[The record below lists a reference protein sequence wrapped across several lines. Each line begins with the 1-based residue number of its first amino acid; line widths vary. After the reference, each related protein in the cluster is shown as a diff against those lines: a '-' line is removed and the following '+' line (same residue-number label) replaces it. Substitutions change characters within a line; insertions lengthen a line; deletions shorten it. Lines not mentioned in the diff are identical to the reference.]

1 MIERVLRSPVVWCET
16 TGDPPGAVLF
26 PPEERLVARA
36 VEKRRR
42 ELTTGR
48 HCARQALARLGIA
61 PGPILSGPAGEP
73 LWPAGIVGS
82 ITHCAGFRAA
92 AVARST
98 EMATVGIDAEPHE
111 PLPEGVLEVVALPAE
126 RIRLDRL
133 AGHDPTVRWDRVLFC
148 AKEAVYK
155 AWYPHAQRMLDFDEA
170 HIDLHPDPD
179 STADDRATAG
189 SLHAELLVDGP
200 TIDGRELHGLAGRW
214 AVGEG
219 LVVAAVTELRFDDTD
234 TSAKGSTGAGAG

>member
-1 MIERVLRSPVVWCET
+1 MLQSPVVWCET
-16 TGDPPGAVLF
+16 TGDPPEAALF

-36 VEKRRR
+36 VDKRRR

-48 HCARQALARLGIA
+48 HCARQALVQLGIA

-98 EMATVGIDAEPHE
+98 DVATVGIDAEPHE
-111 PLPEGVLEVVALPAE
+111 PLPEGVLEVVALSAE

-133 AGHDPTVRWDRVLFC
+133 ARHDGAVHWDRVLFC

-170 HIDLHPDPD
+170 HIALHPGADNAAD
-179 STADDRATAG
+179 NAADDATAG
-189 SLHAELLVDGP
+189 TLHAELLVDGP
-200 TIDGRELHGLAGRW
+200 TVDGRQLHGLAGRW
-214 AVGEG
+214 AICDG
-219 LVVAAVTELRFDDTD
+219 LVVAAVTELRFDADRPD
-234 TSAKGSTGAGAG
+234 RPTSADRC

>member
-1 MIERVLRSPVVWCET
+1 MIERVLRSPVVWSET

-133 AGHDPTVRWDRVLFC
+133 AGHDPAVRWDRVLFC

-170 HIDLHPDPD
+170 HVDLHPDP
-179 STADDRATAG
+179 RVPATG
-189 SLHAELLVDGP
+189 TLHAELLVDGP
-200 TIDGRELHGLAGRW
+200 TIDGRRLHGLAGRW

-219 LVVAAVTELRFDDTD
+219 LVVAAVTELRFDTDTD
-234 TSAKGSTGAGAG
+234 ADTEADTEAG

>member
-1 MIERVLRSPVVWCET
+1 MIERVLQSPAVWCET

-36 VEKRRR
+36 VDKRRR

-98 EMATVGIDAEPHE
+98 EVATVGIDAEPHE
-111 PLPEGVLEVVALPAE
+111 SLPEGVLEVVALPAE

-133 AGHDPTVRWDRVLFC
+133 AQHDGTVRWGRVLFC

-170 HIDLHPDPD
+170 HIDLHPGP
-179 STADDRATAG
+179 ADATAG
-189 SLHAELLVDGP
+189 TLRGELLVDGP
-200 TIDGRELHGLAGRW
+200 TIDGRQLHGLAGRW
-214 AVGEG
+214 AIGDG
-219 LVVAAVTELRFDDTD
+219 LVVAAVTELRFDA
-234 TSAKGSTGAGAG
+234 S

>member
-1 MIERVLRSPVVWCET
+1 MIERVLQSPVVWCET
-16 TGDPPGAVLF
+16 TDDPPGAVLF

-36 VEKRRR
+36 VDKRRR

-48 HCARQALARLGIA
+48 HCARQALAQLGIA

-98 EMATVGIDAEPHE
+98 EVATVGIDAEPHE
-111 PLPEGVLEVVALPAE
+111 RLPEGVLEVVALPAE

-133 AGHDPTVRWDRVLFC
+133 DRHDGTVRWDRVLFC

-170 HIDLHPDPD
+170 HIDLHPGADD
-179 STADDRATAG
+179 TADNDTADNDTAG
-189 SLHAELLVDGP
+189 TLHAELLVDGP
-200 TIDGRELHGLAGRW
+200 TIDGRQLHGLAGRW
-214 AVGEG
+214 AVGDG
-219 LVVAAVTELRFDDTD
+219 LVVAAVTELRFDADPP
-234 TSAKGSTGAGAG
+234 